1 MEEIPA
7 DQLLYSGATS
17 HLSPCQTINEPP
29 DFLRK
34 TSDIYH
40 TPAVAAEV
48 LSHQKLQYS
57 TITMIPR
64 LIMIPNRSG
73 RTQNSPHHLLP
84 LSSSSA
90 TLNNLQHR
98 SRVHFGWWEAGSP
111 KPVCKLSVHEDT
123 LPWLFPCNFSCSAM
137 DIIYLTLWHGP
148 KKPKE
153 EEIHITARLAM
164 QQYTLPDHSLQ
175 NQLQPPAGITQCQS
189 SIQPA

>member
-7 DQLLYSGATS
+7 DQLLYSGARS
-17 HLSPCQTINEPP
+17 YPSPCQTINEP

-34 TSDIYH
+34 TSDDTH
-40 TPAVAAEV
+40 
-48 LSHQKLQYS
+48 
-57 TITMIPR
+57 R
-64 LIMIPNRSG
+64 LLRLKSFPTKNYSG
-73 RTQNSPHHLLP
+73 RAQNSPHHLLP

-90 TLNNLQHR
+90 TLNNLQQR
-98 SRVHFGWWEAGSP
+98 SRVHFGWEAGSP
-111 KPVCKLSVHEDT
+111 KPACKLSVHEDT

-164 QQYTLPDHSLQ
+164 QPYTLPDHSLQ
-175 NQLQPPAGITQCQS
+175 NQLQPPAGIAQCQS
-189 SIQPA
+189 SIQPAQPIQTYSTISGTSKYP